1 MSSWLR
7 RERVRLLPWLVLAG
21 VLAMTAAVT
30 VPRYRATTDASASAL
45 AESHE
50 RFVEEVS
57 HQQAELGEAQREI
70 ALVLLAAT
78 DGDEDSLDPNH
89 VASVLRRV
97 DAHRLSGLVGYVLWS
112 DGTFANLNNSGLANT
127 PELDA
132 GLQRAVQ
139 VPDSATMWGTS
150 IRTARNDYLAV
161 AGVAS
166 GGDIVVAV
174 FDAPVLF
181 AGDAGRLAGDFGVMV
196 TRDPTRLNDVD
207 PSAFVITASGQLV
220 RYGNSVA
227 MLNRRGQSAPSL
239 VDLGGGVG
247 RFDSNNM
254 STFVA
259 SQPVTVFG
267 RSWTLIAISGDNFI
281 ELPSQ
286 TRQLFMAGLGG
297 VLGLALC
304 VLVRRLVSSNLT
316 AQQELEF
323 NAARFDVGFELS
335 PIGVAELDSAGTIV
349 LANDAMVSLFGIERT
364 ELVGCRLSDFV
375 DDSGSNTNN
384 SEHAHL
390 TVVRSETHYVVGGGR
405 ELWVHQST
413 STIAGPKGEQLTLVQ
428 MVDITEQLRIRAELE
443 RQALHDDLTGLPN
456 RALLDDRLEHAI
468 VRSRRSGRHTA
479 ALFIDIDL
487 FKTVNDSLGHRV
499 GDQLLIEVSRRLTAA
514 ARSGDTVARFG
525 GDEFVVVCQE
535 LIDPA
540 DALTLARRFSAE
552 LAAPIQLA
560 DRAITITIS
569 VGIAVAA
576 PGDNAEAVLRDAD
589 LAMYQA
595 KGQGRDSLVL
605 FDHDMLDQLVHELK
619 QQDELRAA
627 VAHDEF
633 VVFYQP
639 LIDTQ
644 SGAISSFEALVR
656 WQHPTDGLIMPDDFL
671 PVAGAI
677 GLLPEIDAWV
687 LRTAAHQL
695 KNWATIYPEAALWSC
710 AVNASAVNFAD
721 PGFARSV
728 RDIVDEVGIQPS
740 QITIEI
746 TEHAVLSNTD
756 TANAIIGELRAAGI
770 RVAIDDFGTGYSS
783 FSLVASLSFDVLKID
798 RSLVQR
804 LGDTSGTEIV
814 SAIIQMAHSLGLAT
828 VAEGVETAQDMELL
842 RALGSD
848 EAQGYFIAR
857 PLSTTDLEAILS
869 LGQISDRRPQSVQ

>member
-57 HQQAELGEAQREI
+57 HQQAELGEAEREI

-89 VASVLRRV
+89 VASILRRV

-127 PELDA
+127 PELDS

-139 VPDSATMWGTS
+139 VTDSATMWGTS

-181 AGDAGRLAGDFGVMV
+181 AGDAGRLAGDFGVTV

-267 RSWTLIAISGDNFI
+267 RSWTLIAIIGDNFI

-297 VLGLALC
+297 VLGLALF

-349 LANDAMVSLFGIERT
+349 LANDAMV
-364 ELVGCRLSDFV
+364 
-375 DDSGSNTNN
+375 
-384 SEHAHL
+384 
-390 TVVRSETHYVVGGGR
+390 
-405 ELWVHQST
+405 
-413 STIAGPKGEQLTLVQ
+413 
-428 MVDITEQLRIRAELE
+428 
-443 RQALHDDLTGLPN
+443 
-456 RALLDDRLEHAI
+456 
-468 VRSRRSGRHTA
+468 
-479 ALFIDIDL
+479 
-487 FKTVNDSLGHRV
+487 
-499 GDQLLIEVSRRLTAA
+499 
-514 ARSGDTVARFG
+514 
-525 GDEFVVVCQE
+525 
-535 LIDPA
+535 
-540 DALTLARRFSAE
+540 
-552 LAAPIQLA
+552 
-560 DRAITITIS
+560 
-569 VGIAVAA
+569 
-576 PGDNAEAVLRDAD
+576 
-589 LAMYQA
+589 
-595 KGQGRDSLVL
+595 
-605 FDHDMLDQLVHELK
+605 
-619 QQDELRAA
+619 
-627 VAHDEF
+627 
-633 VVFYQP
+633 
-639 LIDTQ
+639 
-644 SGAISSFEALVR
+644 
-656 WQHPTDGLIMPDDFL
+656 
-671 PVAGAI
+671 
-677 GLLPEIDAWV
+677 
-687 LRTAAHQL
+687 
-695 KNWATIYPEAALWSC
+695 
-710 AVNASAVNFAD
+710 
-721 PGFARSV
+721 
-728 RDIVDEVGIQPS
+728 
-740 QITIEI
+740 
-746 TEHAVLSNTD
+746 
-756 TANAIIGELRAAGI
+756 
-770 RVAIDDFGTGYSS
+770 
-783 FSLVASLSFDVLKID
+783 
-798 RSLVQR
+798 
-804 LGDTSGTEIV
+804 
-814 SAIIQMAHSLGLAT
+814 
-828 VAEGVETAQDMELL
+828 
-842 RALGSD
+842 
-848 EAQGYFIAR
+848 
-857 PLSTTDLEAILS
+857 
-869 LGQISDRRPQSVQ
+869 

>member
-1 MSSWLR
+1 MSSWFR

-30 VPRYRATTDASASAL
+30 VPRYRATNDASASAL
-45 AESHE
+45 AESHD

-57 HQQAELGEAQREI
+57 RQQADLGETQREI

-97 DAHRLSGLVGYVLWS
+97 DAHRLSGLVGYGLWS
-112 DGTFANLNNSGLANT
+112 EGTLTNLGDWDLANT
-127 PELDA
+127 PELST
-132 GLQRAVQ
+132 GLRRAAQ

-150 IRTARNDYLAV
+150 VRASGREYLAV
-161 AGVAS
+161 ASVAG
-166 GGDIVVAV
+166 GGDIVIAV
-174 FDAPVLF
+174 FDAPLLF
-181 AGDAGRLAGDFGVMV
+181 AGEAGQLDGDFGVMV
-196 TRDPTRLNDVD
+196 TRDHIRLGDVD
-207 PSAFVITASGQLV
+207 PSAFVIAPSGQLV
-220 RYGNSVA
+220 RYSDSVA
-227 MLNRRGQSAPSL
+227 TLNRRGQTAPSL

-247 RFDSNNM
+247 RFDTNKM

-267 RSWTLIAISGDNFI
+267 RSWTLIAMSGGNFI

-286 TRQLFMAGLGG
+286 TRQLTIAGLGS
-297 VLGLALC
+297 VLGVVLF
-304 VLVRRLVSSNLT
+304 VLVRRLAKSNLT

-335 PIGVAELDSAGTIV
+335 PIGVAELDRDGTIV
-349 LANDAMVSLFGIERT
+349 LANDAMVALFGIERSD
-364 ELVGCRLSDFV
+364 LVGCQLSGFV
-375 DDSGSNTNN
+375 DNPGAGTNS
-384 SEHAHL
+384 SEHAQP
-390 TVVRSETHYVVGGGR
+390 TVVRSETHYVVGGGH

-413 STIAGPKGEQLTLVQ
+413 STIAGPKGEPRTLVQ

-468 VRSRRSGRHTA
+468 ARSRRSGRFTA

-514 ARSGDTVARFG
+514 ARAGDTVARFG
-525 GDEFVVVCQE
+525 GDEFVVVCEE
-535 LIDPA
+535 LAEPA
-540 DALTLARRFSAE
+540 DAVALGRRFSAE
-552 LAAPIQLA
+552 LATPIELA

-576 PGDNAEAVLRDAD
+576 PHDNAEAVLRDAD

-595 KGQGRDSLVL
+595 KGQGRNSLVL
-605 FDHDMLDQLVHELK
+605 FDHDMRDQLVHELK
-619 QQDELRAA
+619 QQDELRSAIA
-627 VAHDEF
+627 RDEF

-639 LIDTQ
+639 LIDTR

-656 WQHPTDGLIMPDDFL
+656 WQHPTEGLVMPDDFL
-671 PVAGAI
+671 PAAGAI

-687 LRTAAHQL
+687 LHAAALQL
-695 KNWATIYPEAALWSC
+695 KNWAIAYPEAASWSC

-721 PGFARSV
+721 PGFARRV
-728 RDIVDEVGIQPS
+728 RNIVDQVGIHPS

-746 TEHAVLSNTD
+746 TEHAVLSNTE

-783 FSLVASLSFDVLKID
+783 FSQVASLSFDVLKID

-842 RALGSD
+842 RTLGSD
-848 EAQGYFIAR
+848 EAQGYFIAK
-857 PLSTTDLEAILS
+857 PLLPTDLEAMLS
-869 LGQISDRRPQSVQ
+869 LEHLSGQWPQSVQ